1 MSTADSSKNLQQ
13 VGQSQMM
20 SLLTTSG
27 TLDLYVLQVG
37 KGVAWVLPK
46 SLALDELTLTPVEI
60 IDQQV
65 EWQGHKLPLVILGT
79 KADMT
84 HALLIEGDQDQLR
97 YAIATTKLPVASK
110 IRISTLKDIES
121 SSSVSNAKMDEFV
134 FQYVKHDEQTWIV
147 PDLEKLEKSFKTN

>member
-1 MSTADSSKNLQQ
+1 MSDVNSVKNAQQ

-27 TLDLYVLQVG
+27 TLELYLLAVS
-37 KGVAWVLPK
+37 KGTLWVLPK
-46 SLALDELTLTPVEI
+46 TLALDELTLTPAAI
-60 IDQQV
+60 INLQV
-65 EWQGHKLPLVILGT
+65 EWEGQQLPLVVLGS

-97 YAIATTKLPVASK
+97 YAIATTKLPTASK
-110 IRISTLKDIES
+110 IRISSLKDVE
-121 SSSVSNAKMDEFV
+121 SVSDVSTAKADQYV

-147 PDLEKLEKSFKTN
+147 PDLEKLEQSFK